1 MTTKKSPSHIFLIP
15 FRDRETEL
23 GIWYNN
29 MKSYLDIQIGSDNY
43 EVLVI
48 HQCDNRMFNKGA
60 MCNTGFLYSKQLYPD
75 TYKSIKFIIH
85 DVDIYPVK
93 VEGKKDIIKYETAIG
108 EVNHPYGVLRSHLGG
123 VLGGIVIILGEDY
136 ERVNGMPNYFGW
148 GGEDVA
154 LSRRCRAH
162 KLYINED
169 NFIDRRTNCL
179 IVDAES
185 HVTDAKKKVIAATDK
200 LNLRKALR
208 ENSFNTNNGLN
219 NLQFSIEEK
228 NKINNTQNWI
238 MINVNFNIN

>member
-1 MTTKKSPSHIFLIP
+1 MTKNNTPSHIFLIP

-93 VEGKKDIIKYETAIG
+93 VEGKEDIIKYETVIG

-169 NFIDRRTNCL
+169 NFIDRRTNSL

-185 HVTDAKKKVIAATDK
+185 HVTDAKKRLLLLLI
-200 LNLRKALR
+200 NLIYVRH
-208 ENSFNTNNGLN
+208 
-219 NLQFSIEEK
+219 
-228 NKINNTQNWI
+228 
-238 MINVNFNIN
+238 